1 MRYLM
6 ACDEGAEGCR
16 EVKAVM
22 IVATGRAAWNLPAK
36 GISLS
41 GPLLP
46 LGRRPVITSADA
58 SWSIEMNMNKE
69 EVVWIEVRDVS
80 GKLLF
85 KYNPVRNEVE
95 LKPKGSDT
103 YVIVRLDELR
113 IKHGYTPLDMNIV
126 FVREYVAVDTVH
138 EVSLVPFS
146 KNGK

>member
-1 MRYLM
+1 
-6 ACDEGAEGCR
+6 
-16 EVKAVM
+16 
-22 IVATGRAAWNLPAK
+22 
-36 GISLS
+36 
-41 GPLLP
+41 
-46 LGRRPVITSADA
+46 
-58 SWSIEMNMNKE
+58 MNMNKE